1 MKILYV
7 STNDKKFLKDSLI
20 RKIINLNMQYIE
32 MENEILVNTDILIKI
47 EDNLTNYDIDEIF
60 LREKQQ
66 QMSYSLNKI
75 CEYNQKDKLLKNNL
89 KKQQKKES
97 QYVKT
102 KLKQN
107 RFLK

>member
-7 STNDKKFLKDSLI
+7 STNDKKFLKEALEQAKEA
-20 RKIINLNMQYIE
+20 RMQYVE

-47 EDNLTNYDIDEIF
+47 EDNLTNYNIDEIF
-60 LREKQQ
+60 LREKES